1 MKHHVRAFTAL
12 FALALA
18 AGGSAETPPQSA
30 EAAEV
35 GKAIAS
41 AKSSRAAGRVADAV
55 TTMTAVLKKYPG
67 NAEGTTFQ
75 IDNLLQQDGI
85 PEALAAYDAY
95 ATARKRQDVAMLA
108 PVARADLRRTLRQ
121 KSGQA
126 TLSARA
132 WERLARDGDAEALRA
147 LRQASASSGTI
158 SPDGLAATLSLAK
171 LRDPAGEARL
181 GELLRSPV
189 PLERAQVLLAIMEA
203 DVRGLAPR
211 VVEALSDPD
220 TNVRTAAARAAG
232 VIQAKQA
239 VPKLREMFDNDTPAV
254 KLFVAVA
261 LKRLGQ
267 TTADTFLEGI
277 LNGQIDQLKVEVAR
291 AYASATTKSPN
302 WEKAV
307 RALMGGPNEQI
318 RLEAAELLA
327 CCDPAAARSFLTA
340 ALTSPNPLMRGGAAK
355 FLESRKDLA
364 TADMPRKLLGDASET
379 VRIHGAG
386 LTLILAQDAAASGR
400 GRGSTAAGR

>member
-1 MKHHVRAFTAL
+1 
-12 FALALA
+12 
-18 AGGSAETPPQSA
+18 
-30 EAAEV
+30 
-35 GKAIAS
+35 
-41 AKSSRAAGRVADAV
+41 V
-55 TTMTAVLKKYPG
+55 TILVP
-67 NAEGTTFQ
+67 
-75 IDNLLQQDGI
+75 I
-85 PEALAAYDAY
+85 
-95 ATARKRQDVAMLA
+95 
-108 PVARADLRRTLRQ
+108 ARADLHRTLRQ

-126 TLSARA
+126 TITARA

-158 SPDGLAATLSLAK
+158 SPDGLAATVSLAK
-171 LRDPAGEARL
+171 LRDPAGETRL

-220 TNVRTAAARAAG
+220 HNVRTAAARAAG
-232 VIQAKQA
+232 AIQAKQA
-239 VPKLREMFDNDTPAV
+239 VPKLTEMFKNDNPAV

-277 LNGQIDQLKVEVAR
+277 LNGQIDQLKVEAAR
-291 AYASATTKSPN
+291 GWASASTKSPM

-307 RALMGGPNEQI
+307 RALMSGPNEQI

-340 ALTSPNPLMRGGAAK
+340 ALTSPNPLMRSGAAE
-355 FLESRKDLA
+355 FIESRKDLA
-364 TADMPRKLLGDASET
+364 TADMPRRLLGDASEA
-379 VRIHGAG
+379 VRTHGAG
-386 LTLILAQDAAASGR
+386 LTLILAKDAAAPAR
-400 GRGSTAAGR
+400 GRGGAAPSR